1 MMSLADH
8 LFTDMCTDIIENGF
22 STEGGKSAPRLGGRN
37 FGIHHQTI
45 WRGEQVRFVE
55 RVSGAHAAED
65 GIEECV

>member
-8 LFTDMCTDIIENGF
+8 LFGTYVYGYYREWFQYRGEKC
-22 STEGGKSAPRLGGRN
+22 ARLGGRN